1 MSMRDARTL
10 TLAMKAQELKT
21 TKRDKMKFTYYFD
34 ELEIIKNYSV
44 MVAGEVD
51 VDYNIAAAEPDVG
64 IFEPW
69 VTDVDI
75 TSITL
80 NSNKKDVPALNL
92 SQDHW
97 LYELIYDALI
107 ASDDLLEA
115 CEEDAGE
122 DKRDY

>member
-1 MSMRDARTL
+1 
-10 TLAMKAQELKT
+10 MKAHGLKT
-21 TKRDKMKFTYYFD
+21 IKGDKMKFTYYFD
-34 ELEIIKNYSV
+34 ELELIKGYAV
-44 MVAGEVD
+44 MAAGEID
-51 VDYNIAAAEPDVG
+51 VDYNIADAEPDVG

-69 VTDVDI
+69 ITDIDI

-97 LYELIYDALI
+97 LYKLIHDALI
-107 ASDDLLEA
+107 DSDDLLEA

>member
-1 MSMRDARTL
+1 MSDARTL

-34 ELEIIKNYSV
+34 ELELIKGYAV
-44 MVAGEVD
+44 MVAGEID
-51 VDYNIAAAEPDVG
+51 VDYNIAPAEPDVG

-97 LYELIYDALI
+97 LYKLIHDALI
-107 ASDDLLEA
+107 DSDDLLEA
-115 CEEDAGE
+115 CEQDAGE

>member
-1 MSMRDARTL
+1 
-10 TLAMKAQELKT
+10 
-21 TKRDKMKFTYYFD
+21 MKFTYYFD

-44 MVAGEVD
+44 MVAGEID

-69 VTDVDI
+69 ITDIDI

-97 LYELIYDALI
+97 LYKLIYDALI
-107 ASDDLLEA
+107 DSDDLLEA

>member
-1 MSMRDARTL
+1 
-10 TLAMKAQELKT
+10 
-21 TKRDKMKFTYYFD
+21 MKFTYYFD
-34 ELEIIKNYSV
+34 ELELIKGYAI
-44 MVAGEVD
+44 MAAGEID
-51 VDYNIAAAEPDVG
+51 VDYNIAPAEPDVG

-69 VTDVDI
+69 ITDIEI

-92 SQDHW
+92 SQDLW
-97 LYELIYDALI
+97 LYKLIHDALI
-107 ASDDLLEA
+107 DSGDLLEA